1 MAVLEKSE
9 MKWVALLRVVL
20 GWFFFYAGITKVL
33 DPGWT
38 AQNYLTGAKTFV
50 DLYQWLASPEM
61 IGLVNFVNEW
71 GLTLIGASLIL
82 GIGVRLSSVLGA
94 GMMLLYY
101 LPILEFPYV
110 AHGFIVDEH
119 IIYAA
124 VFLMLASLRA
134 GRYYG
139 LENWCSG
146 LPICSKYPKL
156 RELLG

>member
-1 MAVLEKSE
+1 MATLERNE

-33 DPGWT
+33 NPAWT
-38 AQNYLTGAKTFV
+38 AQGYLVGAKTFTG
-50 DLYQWLASPEM
+50 LYQWLASPGM

-71 GLTLIGASLIL
+71 GLTLLGVSLIL

-94 GMMLLYY
+94 IMMLLYY
-101 LPILEFPYV
+101 FPASTFPYV
-110 AHGFIVDEH
+110 ANGFIVDTH

-124 VFLMLASLRA
+124 TLILLATLRA

-156 RELLG
+156 RSLIG